1 MITYNVSILL
11 YFLFLLSRATGI
23 GTPFGIGNNMKTHH
37 DQKDTTR
44 IAVPYYGALSLPPSG
59 LSRVFFMV
67 EVSPKNKS
75 VDNISLQVWNPKKEP
90 NLSSWLR
97 QLGTN
102 GVICSDNPSQY
113 EVALSTEGIWIQ
125 WKQEGEVHE
134 VVERWLQSKS
144 DVTQKLTFES
154 PADAD
159 IPCTLKPAWQLS

>member
-1 MITYNVSILL
+1 
-11 YFLFLLSRATGI
+11 
-23 GTPFGIGNNMKTHH
+23 MKTNHRQN
-37 DQKDTTR
+37 DSNMTR

-67 EVSPKNKS
+67 EVKPENKS

-102 GVICSDNPSQY
+102 GVICNDNPSQY
-113 EVALSTEGIWIQ
+113 EVALNAEGIWIQ

-134 VVERWLQSKS
+134 VVERWLQSKPGGS
-144 DVTQKLTFES
+144 QK
-154 PADAD
+154 PALEKPAHPAM
-159 IPCTLKPAWQLS
+159 PCALNPAWQLG